1 MTSARAVRRI
11 TEYALIAAIFAGSL
25 LLWLGVPAAGLWLVS
40 KLSDNGI
47 LIVFAVFG
55 IFCPA
60 AMTVLGL
67 LLGRLNGTY
76 YRVVGLEPGRRPPAW
91 RSSLSGDRTTARR
104 PRNVLEVSLTLS
116 VVIAV
121 VAMIVW
127 FFFFAHSPTPA
138 GPAP

>member
-1 MTSARAVRRI
+1 VIGRRL
-11 TEYALIAAIFAGSL
+11 TEYSLIGAIFAGSL
-25 LLWLGVPAAGLWLVS
+25 ALWLGIPAAGLWLVS
-40 KLSDNGI
+40 KLSDNG
-47 LIVFAVFG
+47 LFVVFAVFG

-60 AMTVLGL
+60 AMTALGL

-76 YRVVGLEPGRRPPAW
+76 YRHLGVDPGRRPPAW
-91 RSSLSGDRTTARR
+91 RSSLSGDRASVRR

-116 VVIAV
+116 VVIAF

-127 FFFFAHSPTPA
+127 FFFFAHSPSPA

>member
-1 MTSARAVRRI
+1 MIGRRL
-11 TEYALIAAIFAGSL
+11 TEYTLIAAIFAGSL
-25 LLWLGVPAAGLWLVS
+25 ALWLGIPALGLWLVS

-47 LIVFAVFG
+47 FVAFAVFG

-67 LLGRLNGTY
+67 VLGRLNGAY
-76 YRVVGLEPGRRPPAW
+76 YRVVGVDPGRRPPAW
-91 RSSLSGDRTTARR
+91 RSSLSGERAQARR
-104 PRNVLEVSLTLS
+104 PRQVLEVSLTLS
-116 VVIAV
+116 VAIAI
-121 VAMIVW
+121 VALAVW

>member
-1 MTSARAVRRI
+1 VIGRRL
-11 TEYALIAAIFAGSL
+11 TEYSLIGAIFAGSL
-25 LLWLGVPAAGLWLVS
+25 ALWLGIPAAGLWLVS
-40 KLSDNGI
+40 KLSDNG
-47 LIVFAVFG
+47 LFVVFAVFG

-60 AMTVLGL
+60 AMTALGL

-76 YRVVGLEPGRRPPAW
+76 YRHLGVDPGRRPPAW
-91 RSSLSGDRTTARR
+91 RSSLSGDRASVRR

-121 VAMIVW
+121 VAMTVW

>member
-1 MTSARAVRRI
+1 MTTSKAVRRL
-11 TEYALIAAIFAGSL
+11 TEYSLIGAIFAGSL
-25 LLWLGVPAAGLWLVS
+25 VLWLGVPAAGLWLVS
-40 KLSDNGI
+40 KLSDNG
-47 LIVFAVFG
+47 LLVVFAVFG
-55 IFCPA
+55 IFCPVV
-60 AMTVLGL
+60 MTAVGL
-67 LLGRLNGTY
+67 LLGKLNGTY
-76 YRVVGLEPGRRPPAW
+76 YRVVGVEPGRQPPSW

-127 FFFFAHSPTPA
+127 FLFFAHSPWPA

>member
-1 MTSARAVRRI
+1 MIGRRL
-11 TEYALIAAIFAGSL
+11 TEYSLIGAIFAGSL
-25 LLWLGVPAAGLWLVS
+25 ALWLGIPAAGLWLVS
-40 KLSDNGI
+40 KMSDNGI
-47 LIVFAVFG
+47 FVVFAVFG

-60 AMTVLGL
+60 AMTALGL

-76 YRVVGLEPGRRPPAW
+76 YRLLGVDPGRRPPAW
-91 RSSLSGDRTTARR
+91 RSSLSGDRASARR

-116 VVIAV
+116 VVIAI
-121 VAMIVW
+121 VAMAVW

>member
-1 MTSARAVRRI
+1 LTASKAVRRL
-11 TEYALIAAIFAGSL
+11 TEYSLIAAIFAGSL
-25 LLWLGVPAAGLWLVS
+25 LLWLGVPAAGLWLFS
-40 KLSDNGI
+40 KLSTNGI
-47 LIVFAVFG
+47 LVAFAVFG
-55 IFCPA
+55 IFCPV
-60 AMTVLGL
+60 AMTAVGL

-76 YRVVGLEPGRRPPAW
+76 YRLVGLEPGRRPPAW
-91 RSSLSGDRTTARR
+91 RSSLSGDRAPARR

-127 FFFFAHSPTPA
+127 FFFFAHSPWPA

>member
-1 MTSARAVRRI
+1 VIARRL
-11 TEYALIAAIFAGSL
+11 TEYALIAAIFTGSL
-25 LLWLGVPAAGLWLVS
+25 ALWLGVPAAGLWLMS

-47 LIVFAVFG
+47 LVVFAVFG

-60 AMTVLGL
+60 AMTALALV
-67 LLGRLNGTY
+67 LGRLNGAY
-76 YRVVGLEPGRRPPAW
+76 YRLLGAAPSRRPPAW
-91 RSSLSGDRTTARR
+91 RASLSGERTAARR

-121 VAMIVW
+121 VAMAVW
-127 FFFFAHSPTPA
+127 FFFFAHSPWPA